1 MCQGDGNGVWA
12 PGDVA
17 GVGCEA
23 ETDVEGGGGRDVLEA
38 GCSPA
43 EDSCGEVAGADGSA
57 GLEAQLGGG
66 PGGSVDH
73 GSDAP
78 AGDVMLLEK
87 VMNEGVQEGV
97 AV

>member
-1 MCQGDGNGVWA
+1 MKLRAQMGAQGW
-12 PGDVA
+12 
-17 GVGCEA
+17 
-23 ETDVEGGGGRDVLEA
+23 RR
-38 GCSPA
+38 
-43 EDSCGEVAGADGSA
+43 

-66 PGGSVDH
+66 PRGSVDH

-87 VMNEGVQEGV
+87 VMNEGVQKGV